1 MTERLRIAAAASVCA
16 LFVAYAG
23 VHSFESVRLLVGS
36 GTPAWLPTF
45 RGDVIRV
52 SQVRSGGPADG
63 ILLPK
68 DELVA
73 VDGHGVTAGFDAR
86 TAVPGPPRP
95 YRVLVRR
102 SGRLHTK
109 DLATVPYGISVSTFF
124 VLAFP
129 IVGAL
134 FLLTGSAVF
143 ALRPHDQRARLLAIA
158 FALFVAAGQIPYP
171 ADALPGWAT
180 SVLVAGQAA
189 SIFFW
194 PTLLHLFLV
203 FPEPSP
209 LLKRFPR
216 LVAFLYL
223 LPVLLF
229 PSALLVGILQVVD
242 RPLSF
247 AIVGQGSP
255 LAVVF
260 LGVVGAYAAAA
271 LVSPVLTYRSSSV
284 TSRRKLR
291 VVVVGTLAGFLPSLL
306 VILASVIFDLGALPL
321 WVARALFFWCVP
333 SLLLVPIAF
342 AYAIVRHQVIPIRL
356 MIRRGVRYLLVSRG
370 FYLVEAAAVVAAIV
384 FVLTGARAEALDRIG
399 GRADILATAS
409 AAVVVFAALQLVN
422 RRVMPAIDRRF
433 LRQAYDAASIQETI
447 GEAARRLPSREDL
460 LALVAGQIEAALH
473 PETLAIFLRDLA
485 IGHYACAFPPP
496 DGPVETNRGAPRIQH
511 FDGVLEARQTE
522 EGGLLMPIVAQSD
535 VVGILSLGPRRGDL
549 PYSREDRQLLQAV
562 AWQLAF
568 AIENAQL
575 VRRKAEEERMRR
587 EMVMASEVQRRLF
600 PEGPLASSRLDLA
613 GLCLPAQG
621 VGGDYYDFL
630 SLRDGLVGLAVADVA
645 GKGISAALLMS
656 VVQATLRSQAG
667 SVSPT
672 ELVASM
678 NRLLYRSAARNRF
691 ASLFY
696 AEFDEATDLLTFVNA
711 GHNPP
716 LLWRRNGGLEAVTA
730 SGRGHPASEGGL
742 ALAVA
747 AAPALVQ
754 RLCTGGLVI
763 GALAAVRY
771 EQDVVQ
777 LADGDLLVAY
787 TDGVT
792 EAFDAS
798 GEEFGEDRLRLAIE
812 SASGRPA
819 AEVTQA
825 IVEAVRAFS
834 ADTPQHDDITLVV
847 ARVRG
852 ERVG

>member
-1 MTERLRIAAAASVCA
+1 MSDRLRIAATAGICA

-23 VHSFESVRLLVGS
+23 VNAFESVRMLS
-36 GTPAWLPTF
+36 RFGTLAWLSSP
-45 RGDVIRV
+45 RGDVLHI
-52 SQVRSGGPADG
+52 SQVRPGSPAEG
-63 ILLPK
+63 LLRPR

-73 VDGHGVTAGFDAR
+73 VDGKGVTSGFDVR

-95 YRVLVRR
+95 YAAVVRR
-102 SGRLHTK
+102 DGRLHRLS
-109 DLATVPYGISVSTFF
+109 LATVPYGWSVSTFF

-134 FLLTGSAVF
+134 FLLTGTGVF
-143 ALRPHDQRARLLAIA
+143 ALRPHDPRARLLAVS
-158 FALFVAAGQIPYP
+158 FALFAAAGQIPYP
-171 ADALPGWAT
+171 LERLPSSAVF
-180 SVLVAGQAA
+180 VLVAGQAL

-216 LVAFLYL
+216 LIAFLYL
-223 LPVLLF
+223 LPVLLL
-229 PSALLVGILQVVD
+229 PLAVCVDVLQVVD
-242 RPLSF
+242 RQLAF
-247 AIVGQGSP
+247 AILGPGTP
-255 LAVVF
+255 MATAFVVAMI
-260 LGVVGAYAAAA
+260 LYATAA

-291 VVVVGTLAGFLPSLL
+291 VVVVGTLAGFLPLL
-306 VILASVIFDLGALPL
+306 LLILSSMVFDLYALPI
-321 WVARALFFWCVP
+321 WGARTLFFWVML

-356 MIRRGVRYLLVSRG
+356 MIRRGIRYLLVSRG
-370 FYLVEAAAVVAAIV
+370 FYLVEAVAVVAAIA
-384 FVLTGARAEALDRIG
+384 FVLTGSRAEALDRLG

-409 AAVVVFAALQLVN
+409 AAIVVFGALQLLN

-433 LRQAYDAASIQETI
+433 LRQAYDSASIQEII
-447 GEAARRLPSREDL
+447 GEAARRLPSVDDFLR
-460 LALVAGQIEAALH
+460 LVGGQIDGALH
-473 PETLAIFLRDLA
+473 PETLAIFLRDPLT
-485 IGHYACAFPPP
+485 GHYSCAFPAT
-496 DGPVETNRGAPRIQH
+496 DGLAEISSQAPLIRHLASVRESRETEQGA
-511 FDGVLEARQTE
+511 
-522 EGGLLMPIVAQSD
+522 LLLPIVAQSD
-535 VVGILSLGPRRGDL
+535 VIGVLALGPRLGDL

-562 AWQLAF
+562 TWQLAF

-600 PEGPLASSRLDLA
+600 PDGPFASNRLDLA
-613 GLCLPAQG
+613 GLCIPALG

-630 SLRDGLVGLAVADVA
+630 SLREGHVGIAVADVA

-656 VVQATLRSQAG
+656 VVQASLRSQAG

-716 LLWRRNGGLEAVTA
+716 LLLRRSEGGEADSA
-730 SGRGHPASEGGL
+730 ARGLLRASEGGV
-742 ALAVA
+742 ALAVS
-747 AAPALVQ
+747 AAPITVS

-777 LADGDLLVAY
+777 LAPGDLLVAY

-792 EAFDAS
+792 EAFDAV
-798 GEEFGEDRLRLAIE
+798 GEEFGEERLRVVVEA
-812 SASGRPA
+812 AGDRPA
-819 AEVTQA
+819 AEVAQA

-834 ADTPQHDDITLVV
+834 IDTPQHDDITLVV
-847 ARVRG
+847 ARVR
-852 ERVG
+852 

>member
-1 MTERLRIAAAASVCA
+1 MSERLRIAAVGAVCA

-23 VHSFESVRLLVGS
+23 VNAFASVRLLLGS
-36 GTPAWLPTF
+36 GTPAWLSTY
-45 RGDVIRV
+45 RGDVLRV
-52 SQVRSGGPADG
+52 GQVRPGSPVEG
-63 ILLPK
+63 ILLPR

-73 VDGHGVTAGFDAR
+73 VDGRGVTVGFDVR

-95 YRVLVRR
+95 YLVVVRR
-102 SGRLHTK
+102 DGHLRTLA
-109 DLATVPYGISVSTFF
+109 LATIPYGLSVSSFF

-134 FLLTGSAVF
+134 FLLTGGAVF
-143 ALRPHDQRARLLAIA
+143 ALRPHDQRARLLAVS
-158 FALFVAAGQIPYP
+158 FALFAASIPVPYP
-171 ADALPGWAT
+171 VERLPAWAIA
-180 SVLVAGQAA
+180 VLVAGQAA

-194 PTLLHLFLV
+194 PTLLNLFLV

-209 LLKRFPR
+209 LLKRLPR
-216 LVAFLYL
+216 LVPLLYL

-229 PSALLVGILQVVD
+229 PLALCIDVLQAID
-242 RPLSF
+242 RPLGF
-247 AIVGQGSP
+247 AVLGPGSP
-255 LAVVF
+255 LAMVF
-260 LGVVGAYAAAA
+260 IGAMILFATAA

-306 VILASVIFDLGALPL
+306 LILTSMVFDLYALPL
-321 WVARALFFWCVP
+321 WLARTLFFWCVL

-356 MIRRGVRYLLVSRG
+356 LIRRGVRYLLVSRG

-384 FVLTGARAEALDRIG
+384 FVLTGSRAAALDRIG
-399 GRADILATAS
+399 GRADILATGS
-409 AAVVVFAALQLVN
+409 AAVVVFAALQLLN

-433 LRQAYDAASIQETI
+433 LRQAYDSASIQEAI
-447 GEAARRLPSREDL
+447 GEAARRLPSVDDL
-460 LALVAGQIEAALH
+460 LALVAGQIEAALY
-473 PETLAIFLRDLA
+473 PETLAVFLRDA
-485 IGHYACAFPPP
+485 ATGHYSCAFPPP
-496 DGPVETNRGAPRIQH
+496 DGLAEISSRAPLIQHFRGAP
-511 FDGVLEARQTE
+511 EARQTE
-522 EGGLLMPIVAQSD
+522 EGGLLLPIVAQSD
-535 VVGILSLGPRRGDL
+535 VIGVLALGPRRGDL

-562 AWQLAF
+562 SWQLAF

-575 VRRKAEEERMRR
+575 VRRKADEERMRR
-587 EMVMASEVQRRLF
+587 EMAMASEVQRRLF
-600 PEGPLASSRLDLA
+600 PEGPLPSSRLDII
-613 GLCLPAQG
+613 GLCIPALG

-630 SLRDGLVGLAVADVA
+630 YLREGLIGIAVADVA

-656 VVQATLRSQAG
+656 VVQASLRSQAG

-716 LLWRRNGGLEAVTA
+716 LLVRGEGPEAGA
-730 SGRGHPASEGGL
+730 AGRGELRASEGGT
-742 ALAVA
+742 AVAVA
-747 AAPALVQ
+747 AAPATVQ

-777 LADGDLLVAY
+777 LAPGDLLVAY

-792 EAFDAS
+792 EAFDAA
-798 GEEFGEDRLRLAIE
+798 GEEFGEDRLRSVVEGA
-812 SASGRPA
+812 AGRPA
-819 AEVTQA
+819 ADVAQA
-825 IVEAVRAFS
+825 IVDAVRAFS
-834 ADTPQHDDITLVV
+834 IDTPQHDDITLVV
-847 ARVRG
+847 ARVR
-852 ERVG
+852 

>member
-1 MTERLRIAAAASVCA
+1 MSERLRIAATAGVCA

-23 VHSFESVRLLVGS
+23 VNAVESVRLLLGS
-36 GTPAWLPTF
+36 GTPAWLSTY
-45 RGDVIRV
+45 RGDVLRV
-52 SQVRSGGPADG
+52 SQVRPGSPAEG
-63 ILLPK
+63 ILLPR

-73 VDGHGVTAGFDAR
+73 VDGRGVAAGFDVR

-95 YRVLVRR
+95 YLVVVRR
-102 SGRLHTK
+102 DGHLLALT
-109 DLATVPYGISVSTFF
+109 LATIPYGVSVSTFF

-143 ALRPHDQRARLLAIA
+143 ALRPHDQRARLLAVS
-158 FALFVAAGQIPYP
+158 FALFASASQIPYP
-171 ADALPGWAT
+171 VERLPGWAIA
-180 SVLVAGQAA
+180 VLAAGQAG

-209 LLKRFPR
+209 LLKRLPR
-216 LVAFLYL
+216 FIPSLYL

-229 PSALLVGILQVVD
+229 PLVLCVDVLQVFD
-242 RPLSF
+242 RALSL
-247 AIVGQGSP
+247 AIIAPGSP
-255 LAVVF
+255 LAIVF
-260 LGVVGAYAAAA
+260 IAATVLYATAA

-306 VILASVIFDLGALPL
+306 LILSSITFDLYALPL
-321 WVARALFFWCVP
+321 WLARALFFWAVL

-356 MIRRGVRYLLVSRG
+356 LIRRGVRYLLVSRG

-384 FVLTGARAEALDRIG
+384 FVLTGSRARALDRIG
-399 GRADILATAS
+399 GRADILATGAS
-409 AAVVVFAALQLVN
+409 AIVVFAALQLLN

-433 LRQAYDAASIQETI
+433 LRQAYDSATIQEVI
-447 GEAARRLPSREDL
+447 GEAARRLPSVDDL

-473 PETLAIFLRDLA
+473 PETLAVFLRDPA
-485 IGHYACAFPPP
+485 TGHYSCAFPPP
-496 DGPVETNRGAPRIQH
+496 DGLAEISSEAPLIRHFRGAP
-511 FDGVLEARQTE
+511 EARQTE
-522 EGGLLMPIVAQSD
+522 EGGLLLPIVAQAE
-535 VVGILSLGPRRGDL
+535 VIGVLALGPRRGDL

-562 AWQLAF
+562 SWQLAF
-568 AIENAQL
+568 AIENTQL
-575 VRRKAEEERMRR
+575 VRRKADEERMRR
-587 EMVMASEVQRRLF
+587 EMAMASEVQRRLF
-600 PEGPLASSRLDLA
+600 PEGPLASSRLDIT

-630 SLRDGLVGLAVADVA
+630 YLRDGLIGIAVADVA

-656 VVQATLRSQAG
+656 VVQASLRSQAG
-667 SVSPT
+667 SASPT
-672 ELVASM
+672 DLVASM

-716 LLWRRNGGLEAVTA
+716 LLVRQGEALDATMAGPGGPRA
-730 SGRGHPASEGGL
+730 SGGG
-742 ALAVA
+742 AAVAVA
-747 AAPALVQ
+747 AAPATVR

-771 EQDVVQ
+771 EEDVVQ
-777 LADGDLLVAY
+777 LAPGDLLVAY

-792 EAFDAS
+792 EAFDAA
-798 GEEFGEDRLRLAIE
+798 GEEFGEDRLRVVVE
-812 SASGRPA
+812 SAAGRSA
-819 AEVTQA
+819 AEVVQL

-834 ADTPQHDDITLVV
+834 IDTPQHDDITLVV
-847 ARVRG
+847 ARVR
-852 ERVG
+852 